1 MWRAEAGAVDYRK
14 EVRVVNVDHHEIT
27 EVTRRAV
34 FDHLTLSGIS
44 WAGRLEE
51 PEFLS
56 RLYDLS
62 SMSST
67 DSRFKDAGGDI
78 WQHRVHNPYDWQDD
92 WVFTDRRFDLLHA
105 RDDEFLRFLCET
117 IHPVVR
123 ADEEEVGNLVSHYN
137 QHLEVDGWQIV
148 EGGKISGRR
157 FFVPYRVGRRARI
170 LDEPVGWEKVQD
182 LISEARELLQAG
194 RYPRVGSACRD
205 VLIYVAKELR
215 AIAPEAAAGLQE
227 GNVQGILD
235 AFLKTKR
242 PGRSNERLRAY
253 ARTPWNLAQHVQHDT
268 EADYI
273 SAALC
278 LEAVASTAAIMYLL
292 ATYQGGDSS
301 GEIDDVPF

>member
-1 MWRAEAGAVDYRK
+1 M
-14 EVRVVNVDHHEIT
+14 NVDHREIT

-34 FDHLTLSGIS
+34 FDYLTLSGIS

-51 PEFLS
+51 PEFLG

-62 SMSST
+62 SIHST

-78 WQHRVHNPYDWQDD
+78 WQHRVRNPLDWEDD

-105 RDDEFLRFLCET
+105 TDDEFLRFLCET

-123 ADEEEVGNLVSHYN
+123 ADEEQIGNLVYHYN
-137 QHLEVDGWQIV
+137 QHLEADGWQIV
-148 EGGKISGRR
+148 EGGKISGQRV
-157 FFVPYRVGRRARI
+157 FVPHKMGQRARI

-182 LISEARELLQAG
+182 LVSEARELLQAG
-194 RYPRVGSACRD
+194 LYPRVGSACRD

-215 AIAPEAAAGLQE
+215 AIAPESTAELQE

-235 AFLKTKR
+235 AFLQVKR
-242 PGRSNERLRAY
+242 PGRSNARLRAY

-278 LEAVASTAAIMYLL
+278 LEAVASTAAIAYLL
-292 ATYQGGDSS
+292 ATYDHGGDFSNES
-301 GEIDDVPF
+301 DELAF

>member
-1 MWRAEAGAVDYRK
+1 MNA
-14 EVRVVNVDHHEIT
+14 DHHEIT

-34 FDHLTLSGIS
+34 FDYLTLSETS

-51 PEFLS
+51 QEFLG
-56 RLYDLS
+56 RLHNLS
-62 SMSST
+62 SMHST
-67 DSRFKDAGGDI
+67 DSRFKDARDDI
-78 WQHRVHNPYDWQDD
+78 WQHRVLNPYDWEDG

-105 RDDEFLRFLCET
+105 ADDEFLRFLCET

-123 ADEEEVGNLVSHYN
+123 ADEEEVGNLVYHYN
-137 QHLEVDGWQIV
+137 QHLEVDGWQII
-148 EGGKISGRR
+148 EGGKISGQR
-157 FFVPYRVGRRARI
+157 FFVPHKMGRRLRI

-182 LISEARELLQAG
+182 LICEAQELLQAG
-194 RYPRVGSACRD
+194 LYPRVGSACRD
-205 VLIYVAKELR
+205 ALIHVAKELR
-215 AIAPEAAAGLQE
+215 AIAPEITSGMQE

-253 ARTPWNLAQHVQHDT
+253 ARTPWNFAQHVQHDT

-278 LEAVASTAAIMYLL
+278 LEAVASTAAIVYLL
-292 ATYQGGDSS
+292 ATHDQGVDFS
-301 GEIDDVPF
+301 GEIDDLPF